1 MASQRGRRTT
11 RRAAHDP
18 DFEYGN
24 GPSSSEHEINGSSQN
39 TVVSE
44 QNDSDSSYH
53 ENTPTPLNNTGEE
66 NVNGDREEVVAGQEG
81 EQSSSEENET
91 DQSPRARWLR
101 KWKRSD
107 PGLCCV
113 CLDEDATKD
122 NVLVYCDEC
131 YGITTLPKKEDPWYC
146 DRCLAL
152 PSDAVR
158 CVLCPNKNGAFRK
171 IRASDEAGEPMVW
184 VHILCAF
191 WMPGMHIGSAAD
203 LRDIQVVNVD
213 PKNWGKVKMSRLQ
226 Q

>member
-18 DFEYGN
+18 DFEYGI

-101 KWKRSD
+101 KWVFK
-107 PGLCCV
+107 
-113 CLDEDATKD
+113 
-122 NVLVYCDEC
+122 Y
-131 YGITTLPKKEDPWYC
+131 Y
-146 DRCLAL
+146 
-152 PSDAVR
+152 
-158 CVLCPNKNGAFRK
+158 
-171 IRASDEAGEPMVW
+171 
-184 VHILCAF
+184 
-191 WMPGMHIGSAAD
+191 
-203 LRDIQVVNVD
+203 
-213 PKNWGKVKMSRLQ
+213 
-226 Q
+226 